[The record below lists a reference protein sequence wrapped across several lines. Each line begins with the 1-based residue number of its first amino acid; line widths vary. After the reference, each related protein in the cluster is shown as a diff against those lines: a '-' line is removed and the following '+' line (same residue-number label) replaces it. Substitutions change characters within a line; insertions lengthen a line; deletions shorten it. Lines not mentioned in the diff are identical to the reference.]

1 MSAPTTVITDPW
13 IERQIRSG
21 HLAPGARGL
30 TREQAAEQY
39 NEANALTPED
49 VDYLYTPGQAQV
61 VARDAL
67 AVIGIEVSPD
77 TRVVLTDGRAGPR
90 AGAYLL
96 NPGQV
101 TAAIEQHRLTTGEAV
116 SADALTQALPWE

>member
-1 MSAPTTVITDPW
+1 MSTPTVITDPW

-30 TREQAAEQY
+30 TREQAAHQH
-39 NEANALTPED
+39 NQANALGPVD
-49 VDYLYTPGQAQV
+49 DDYLYTPGQAQV

-67 AVIGIEVSPD
+67 AVIGIDVDPG

-90 AGAYLL
+90 CHTYML
-96 NPGQV
+96 NPGQIEFAV
-101 TAAIEQHRLTTGEAV
+101 EQHHLATGEAI
-116 SADALTQALPWE
+116 SADALIEALPWE